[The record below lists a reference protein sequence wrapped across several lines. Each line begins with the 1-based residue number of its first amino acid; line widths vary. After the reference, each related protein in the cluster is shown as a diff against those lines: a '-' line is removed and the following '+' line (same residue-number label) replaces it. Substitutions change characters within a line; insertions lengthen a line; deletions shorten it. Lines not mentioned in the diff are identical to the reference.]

1 MVRASTARLPATASL
16 LNHRHQVL
24 FKRKPVRFLPAVDI
38 EDENVE
44 VWLRSQSCSLST
56 ITNNARSGIFLK
68 LERSLLRTRIIL
80 TGKCNTLPNL
90 NTFYSHI
97 P

>member
-1 MVRASTARLPATASL
+1 MVRASTACLPATASL

-44 VWLRSQSCSLST
+44 VWLSSQSCSLST

-68 LERSLLRTRIIL
+68 LERSLLRTKIIL
-80 TGKCNTLPNL
+80 TGK
-90 NTFYSHI
+90 
-97 P
+97 